1 MDQGIIKCFKSYYR
15 KILIRKLIT
24 DFKAKKEVHL
34 NKLNI
39 LEAILMSNSAWNE
52 LRSEVISNC
61 FTKAGFLEENTD
73 NSESNTNVIN
83 KESNVNSEETD
94 LWNEVCNTFGTNDL
108 SFDDFINAD
117 NELVTSETLDLDQ
130 IKQMSFKSNTETIQF
145 SDIEDDSEETI
156 ELKNGN
162 FNDALTALSTIKSY
176 FLLNENLVDN
186 LSLIDKIEDI
196 MYKNHLNSLK
206 QSKITDFFK

>member
-83 KESNVNSEETD
+83 IES
-94 LWNEVCNTFGTNDL
+94 
-108 SFDDFINAD
+108 I
-117 NELVTSETLDLDQ
+117 
-130 IKQMSFKSNTETIQF
+130 
-145 SDIEDDSEETI
+145 
-156 ELKNGN
+156 
-162 FNDALTALSTIKSY
+162 
-176 FLLNENLVDN
+176 
-186 LSLIDKIEDI
+186 
-196 MYKNHLNSLK
+196 
-206 QSKITDFFK
+206 

>member
-1 MDQGIIKCFKSYYR
+1 
-15 KILIRKLIT
+15 
-24 DFKAKKEVHL
+24 
-34 NKLNI
+34 
-39 LEAILMSNSAWNE
+39 
-52 LRSEVISNC
+52 
-61 FTKAGFLEENTD
+61 
-73 NSESNTNVIN
+73 
-83 KESNVNSEETD
+83 
-94 LWNEVCNTFGTNDL
+94 LWNEICNTFGTNDL

-130 IKQMSFKSNTETIQF
+130 IKQMSFKSNTETIQV

-196 MYKNHLNSLK
+196 MHKNHLNSLK

>member
-1 MDQGIIKCFKSYYR
+1 MTSKIFTEVLKIWNNKFQKENRKVLLFIDKCSAHPEIQLSNIKLIYLPPNTTFVLQPMDQGIIKCFKSYYR

-83 KESNVNSEETD
+83 IES
-94 LWNEVCNTFGTNDL
+94 
-108 SFDDFINAD
+108 I
-117 NELVTSETLDLDQ
+117 
-130 IKQMSFKSNTETIQF
+130 
-145 SDIEDDSEETI
+145 
-156 ELKNGN
+156 
-162 FNDALTALSTIKSY
+162 
-176 FLLNENLVDN
+176 
-186 LSLIDKIEDI
+186 
-196 MYKNHLNSLK
+196 
-206 QSKITDFFK
+206 